1 MLICSLIVNKTVRL
15 FHYFWRKYSVM
26 NATHN
31 RINPIFGSI

>member
-1 MLICSLIVNKTVRL
+1 MLICSLIVNKIVGL
-15 FHYFWRKYSVM
+15 FHCFWRKYSVM

>member
-1 MLICSLIVNKTVRL
+1 MLIYSLIVNKIVGL
-15 FHYFWRKYSVM
+15 FHCFWRKYSVM